1 MNEILTFEQWVSEFG
16 SDAEA
21 DYAHYYEEYGDAMN
35 CMLSEYKQ
43 QKYREYI
50 ESVEPQ

>member
-35 CMLSEYKQ
+35 CMLSACVACV
-43 QKYREYI
+43 
-50 ESVEPQ
+50 SGTV